1 MDKKNIEQ
9 LKLKI
14 HQQVDQLQDETILQ
28 MLQEATEAYTSPN
41 TKDILDELTPEQI
54 LRLQQS
60 IQQADNGE
68 TITNEEVMAK
78 AKEWLSK

>member
-1 MDKKNIEQ
+1 MDKKSIEQ

-28 MLQEATEAYTSPN
+28 MLQEAKETYTSPN

-68 TITNEEVMAK
+68 TITNEEVIMISRQ
-78 AKEWLSK
+78 WLLK

>member
-1 MDKKNIEQ
+1 MDKKYLEE

-14 HQQVDQLQDETILQ
+14 HQQIDQLQDETILQ

-41 TKDILDELTPEQI
+41 AKDILDELTPEQF

-60 IQQADNGE
+60 IQQADKGE
-68 TITNEEVMAK
+68 TITNEEVMK
-78 AKEWLSK
+78 ISRQWLLK